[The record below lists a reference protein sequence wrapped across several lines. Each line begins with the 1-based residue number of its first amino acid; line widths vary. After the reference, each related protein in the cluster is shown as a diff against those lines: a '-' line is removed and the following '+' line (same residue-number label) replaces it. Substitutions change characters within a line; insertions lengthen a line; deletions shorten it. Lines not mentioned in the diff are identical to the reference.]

1 MGSIERRLERLEVL
15 AGGGVEETEAERE
28 ERLRMI
34 REGAASANNRARRDG
49 KVPPFE
55 LATNGDVWCTHD
67 RRPVSTFRQ
76 TLAEPWYWEEV
87 EAGFGHLVHDPEEE
101 AFHTREGDLAISR
114 DVMNIS
120 HIIPAR
126 PL

>member
-1 MGSIERRLERLEVL
+1 MGNIKSRLGHLEAL
-15 AGGGVEETEAERE
+15 AGGVEETAAERE

-34 REGAASANNRARRDG
+34 REGAESANNRALRDG
-49 KVPPFE
+49 RIPLFVI
-55 LATNGDVWCTHD
+55 AGDGYVSCSYD
-67 RRPVSTFRQ
+67 GRPVTTSHQ
-76 TLAEPWYWEEV
+76 TSAEDWYRRELES
-87 EAGFGHLVHDPEEE
+87 GYGHLIHDPEAET
-101 AFHTREGDLAISR
+101 FRTRSGHLALSR

>member
-1 MGSIERRLERLEVL
+1 MGNIKSRLGHLEAL
-15 AGGGVEETEAERE
+15 AGGVEETAAERE

-34 REGAASANNRARRDG
+34 REGAESANNRALRDG
-49 KVPPFE
+49 RIPLFVI
-55 LATNGDVWCTHD
+55 AGDGYVSCSYD
-67 RRPVSTFRQ
+67 GRPVTTSHQTSAEDWYRRELESGYGHLIHGPEAETFR
-76 TLAEPWYWEEV
+76 TRS
-87 EAGFGHLVHDPEEE
+87 GHL
-101 AFHTREGDLAISR
+101 ALSR